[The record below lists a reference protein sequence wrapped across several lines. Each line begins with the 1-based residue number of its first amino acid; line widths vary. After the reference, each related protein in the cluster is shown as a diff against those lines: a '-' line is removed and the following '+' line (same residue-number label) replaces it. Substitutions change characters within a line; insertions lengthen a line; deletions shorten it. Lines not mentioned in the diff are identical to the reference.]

1 MYRALEIA
9 VSRPIVRWKLLYE
22 KANWNSISIR
32 TGLAL
37 LPKIS
42 ADRVQVQQVLMNLM
56 LNGIEAMKDMG
67 GELAISPNK
76 TEDGQVRVSVS
87 DLGVGLSR

>member
-1 MYRALEIA
+1 
-9 VSRPIVRWKLLYE
+9 VCE

-32 TGLAL
+32 TELAL

-42 ADRVQVQQVLMNLM
+42 AERVQVRQVLTNLM
-56 LNGIEAMKDMG
+56 LNGIEAIKDMG
-67 GELAISPNK
+67 GELTVSSNR

>member
-1 MYRALEIA
+1 
-9 VSRPIVRWKLLYE
+9 VYE
-22 KANWNSISIR
+22 KANWNPISIR
-32 TGLAL
+32 TELAL

-42 ADRVQVQQVLMNLM
+42 ADRGQVQQVLMNLM
-56 LNGIEAMKDMG
+56 LNGIEAIKDMG
-67 GELAISPNK
+67 GELTVSSNR

>member
-9 VSRPIVRWKLLYE
+9 VSRPIVRWKLCA
-22 KANWNSISIR
+22 KR
-32 TGLAL
+32 QTGTLF
-37 LPKIS
+37 PSEPSWRCFRRS
-42 ADRVQVQQVLMNLM
+42 AWDRVQVRQVLTNLM
-56 LNGIEAMKDMG
+56 LNGIEAIKDMG
-67 GELAISPNK
+67 GELTISSNR

>member
-1 MYRALEIA
+1 MC
-9 VSRPIVRWKLLYE
+9 E

-32 TGLAL
+32 TELAL

-42 ADRVQVQQVLMNLM
+42 AERVQVRQVLTNLM
-56 LNGIEAMKDMG
+56 LNGIEAIKDMG
-67 GELAISPNK
+67 GELTISSNR

>member
-1 MYRALEIA
+1 
-9 VSRPIVRWKLLYE
+9 VCE

-32 TGLAL
+32 TELAL

-42 ADRVQVQQVLMNLM
+42 AERVQVRQVLTNLM
-56 LNGIEAMKDMG
+56 LNGIEAIKDMG
-67 GELAISPNK
+67 GELTISSNR

>member
-1 MYRALEIA
+1 LET
-9 VSRPIVRWKLLYE
+9 VYE

-32 TGLAL
+32 TELAL

-42 ADRVQVQQVLMNLM
+42 ADRGQVQQVLMNLM
-56 LNGIEAMKDMG
+56 LNGIEAIKDMG
-67 GELAISPNK
+67 GELTVSSNR
-76 TEDGQVRVSVS
+76 TDDGQVRVSVS